1 MKRMLCGSVLVLAV
15 AVLIGP
21 AAAQQGQ
28 DEEAMM
34 KAYMEAAA
42 PGAPHQLLAQLA
54 GSWKTT
60 SKSWQMPG
68 APPIESTGTA
78 ETKMVMGGRYLQETM
93 DSTMMGMPFQGMGLL
108 GYDNL
113 RQEYSGVWLDN
124 MSTQLM
130 PYSGQ
135 YDPARKTF
143 TMKGDFLDA
152 VSGQIMTARMV
163 TTVIS
168 EKEHHLEMFMPGPD
182 GKEFKGME
190 MIYVRK

>member
-1 MKRMLCGSVLVLAV
+1 MKHVLRSIVLVLAV
-15 AVLIGP
+15 AALSCP

-34 KAYMEAAA
+34 KVYMQAAA
-42 PGAPHQLLAQLA
+42 PGAPHEQLAQLA
-54 GSWKTT
+54 GSWRIKST
-60 SKSWQMPG
+60 SWQMPG
-68 APPIESTGTA
+68 APPVETA
-78 ETKMVMGGRYLQETM
+78 GAAVKKMVLGGRYLQETLNSSMM
-93 DSTMMGMPFQGMGLL
+93 DMPFEGLGLL

-135 YDPARKTF
+135 YDPVHKTY
-143 TMKGDFLDA
+143 TMKAEYLDA
-152 VSGQIMTARMV
+152 ASGQLVTARMV
-163 TTVIS
+163 TTVVS
-168 EKEHHLEMFMPGPD
+168 ENEHRFEMFMPGPD

-190 MIYVRK
+190 MVYTRK